1 VTAAALVLT
10 VAGLLPCL
18 LVTMRGGPLAR
29 LTGLL
34 LAGPVAT
41 LVLVL
46 LSAAYRRPAYLDVAL
61 MLALLSAAGSLVY
74 ARFLGRLL

>member
-1 VTAAALVLT
+1 MTAAALVLT

-18 LVTMRGGPLAR
+18 LVTLRGGPLDR

>member
-1 VTAAALVLT
+1 MTAAALVLS

-18 LVTMRGGPLAR
+18 LVTMRGTPLDR

-34 LAGPVAT
+34 LGGPAAT
-41 LVLVL
+41 LLLVL
-46 LSAAYRRPAYLDVAL
+46 LSAVYHRPAYLDVAL
-61 MLALLSAAGSLVY
+61 MLALLSTAGSLVY